1 MTLYTA
7 LSEVPAGYGPS
18 VVTIGNFDGVHRGH
32 ARVISRVVSL
42 AEEHGL
48 SSIAVSFDPHP
59 MQVHRPERPP
69 RHYGSGFAP
78 LLHVPAGSER
88 LPAAEL

>member
-48 SSIAVSFDPHP
+48 SSIAVSF
-59 MQVHRPERPP
+59 
-69 RHYGSGFAP
+69 
-78 LLHVPAGSER
+78 
-88 LPAAEL
+88 

>member
-59 MQVHRPERPP
+59 MQVHVPRRPTTTLWVRA
-69 RHYGSGFAP
+69 R
-78 LLHVPAGSER
+78 
-88 LPAAEL
+88 AATSCACWV

>member
-59 MQVHRPERPP
+59 MQVHRPEGDPP
-69 RHYGSGFAP
+69 PTLWVRA
-78 LLHVPAGSER
+78 R
-88 LPAAEL
+88 AATSCACWV

>member
-7 LSEVPAGYGPS
+7 LSDVPAGYGPS

-48 SSIAVSFDPHP
+48 RSIAVSFDPHP
-59 MQVHRPERPP
+59 IQVHRPEWPP
-69 RHYGSGFAP
+69 RYHEPGRSPPAYT
-78 LLHVPAGSER
+78 VPALG
-88 LPAAEL
+88 LGGT